1 MFIAKAYEKKVEI
14 STSLILKLRLRY
26 VMEKSVVENVKDNRC
41 VNILEDMYNKTKCS
55 VLVDTELIKW
65 FRV

>member
-55 VLVDTELIKW
+55 VLVDTQLIKW